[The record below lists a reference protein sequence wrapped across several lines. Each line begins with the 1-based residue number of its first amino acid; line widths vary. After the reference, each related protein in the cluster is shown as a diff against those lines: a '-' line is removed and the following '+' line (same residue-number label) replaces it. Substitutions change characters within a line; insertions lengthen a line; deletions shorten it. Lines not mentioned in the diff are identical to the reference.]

1 MGQIIEF
8 NRPDGQAATGYLV
21 QPDAGASA
29 PAVVV
34 IQEWWGL
41 NAQIKQVAERLAQ
54 QGYQALVPDLYKG
67 QLALKEN
74 EAKHLMDGL
83 NFGDA
88 ASQDI
93 RGAVQ
98 FLKAAGAPKVGVTG
112 YCMGGALTL
121 LSSVFVPEL
130 DAAAV
135 WYGYPALEYVAA
147 GKIKAPLMGSWAIHD
162 DVFPIAG
169 VDALEKKL
177 TEAEVAYAFDRYE
190 AKHAFAN
197 EEADSNNLAYLKYD
211 ANAAGKAWDKTLA
224 FFRKNLA

>member
-21 QPDAGASA
+21 QPAAGASA

-67 QLALKEN
+67 QLALEEN

-121 LSSVFVPEL
+121 LSSVFVPEV
-130 DAAAV
+130 DAAAI
-135 WYGYPALEYVAA
+135 WYGYPPLEYVDAS
-147 GKIKAPLMGSWAIHD
+147 KIKVPLMGSWAIHD

-169 VDALEKKL
+169 VDALEQKL
-177 TEAEVAYAFDRYE
+177 TAAGVAFSFDRYE

-197 EEADSNNLAYLKYD
+197 EEADSKNLAYLKHE
-211 ANAAGKAWDKTLA
+211 AQAAAKAWDKTLA
-224 FFRKNLA
+224 FLHKNLA

>member
-21 QPDAGASA
+21 QPAAGASA

-41 NAQIKQVAERLAQ
+41 NAQIKQVAERLAK

-135 WYGYPALEYVAA
+135 WYGYPPLEYVDA
-147 GKIKAPLMGSWAIHD
+147 GKVKAPLMGSWAIHD

-177 TEAEVAYAFDRYE
+177 TEAEVAYAFDRY
-190 AKHAFAN
+190 
-197 EEADSNNLAYLKYD
+197 SKYGNVSHVWIHYRIPFMGD
-211 ANAAGKAWDKTLA
+211 IIPNRTNFL
-224 FFRKNLA
+224 

>member
-1 MGQIIEF
+1 MVSMVSYT
-8 NRPDGQAATGYLV
+8 RPDGQSATGYLV
-21 QPDAGASA
+21 QPAAGAAA

-41 NAQIKQVAERLAQ
+41 NDQIKHVAQRLAHA
-54 QGYQALVPDLYKG
+54 GFQALVPDLYKG
-67 QLALKEN
+67 QLALEEN

-121 LSSVFVPEL
+121 LSTVFVPEV
-130 DAAAV
+130 DAAAI
-135 WYGYPALEYVAA
+135 WYGYPPLEYVDAS
-147 GKIKAPLMGSWAIHD
+147 KIKVPLMGSWAIRD

-169 VDALEKKL
+169 VDALEQKL
-177 TEAEVAYAFDRYE
+177 TAAGVAFAFDRYD

-197 EEADSNNLAYLKYD
+197 EEADTKNLPYLKHD
-211 ANAAGKAWDKTLA
+211 AQATVKAWDKTLA
-224 FFRKNLA
+224 FLHKNLA